1 MMHENDVT
9 DAIDKARAHNAS
21 MGIDPHSED
30 TYEGLAS
37 YFAEALTQL
46 ADKCVVG
53 VPCKRHFGA
62 THGREAE
69 ELRKGIEKILASDL
83 DDFPHALRELLDEV
97 DARDSLTFRE
107 ATDHE
112 R

>member
-1 MMHENDVT
+1 MHENDVT

-46 ADKCVVG
+46 ADTCVIG
-53 VPCKRHFGA
+53 LPCKRHKGA
-62 THGREAE
+62 VHGREAE
-69 ELRKGIEKILASDL
+69 ELRRGIEKILTADL
-83 DDFPHALRELLDEV
+83 DDYAFALRELLDEV
-97 DARDSLTFRE
+97 DARDSLAFLEGT
-107 ATDHE
+107 AP
-112 R
+112 

>member
-1 MMHENDVT
+1 MHPSDLPA
-9 DAIDKARAHNAS
+9 AIERARDFR
-21 MGIDPHSED
+21 GTLDPFSEE
-30 TYEGLAS
+30 TFEGLAS
-37 YFAEALTQL
+37 AFAELAVQL

-83 DDFPHALRELLDEV
+83 DDFPYALRALLDEV
-97 DARDSLTFRE
+97 DARDSLAFRE
-107 ATDHE
+107 ATDPVGE
-112 R
+112 